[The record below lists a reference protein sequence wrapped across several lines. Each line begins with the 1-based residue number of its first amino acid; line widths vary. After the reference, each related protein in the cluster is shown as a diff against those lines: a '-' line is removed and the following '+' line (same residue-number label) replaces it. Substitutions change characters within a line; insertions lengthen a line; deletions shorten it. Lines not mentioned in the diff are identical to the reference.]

1 MNEQQSALCLA
12 FEALE
17 RDNQMDALQKDGVY
31 IGKVR
36 AGKGVKLLY
45 QYQSIYVEVIYTIYR
60 SHVTAVHCF
69 TDTGILD
76 LYLSSSD
83 FDAFDNG

>member
-17 RDNQMDALQKDGVY
+17 RDSQMNALQKEGVF
-31 IGKVR
+31 IGKLK

-45 QYQSIYVEVIYTIYR
+45 QYQSIYVEVVYAVYR
-60 SHVTAVHCF
+60 SHITAVHCF
-69 TDTGILD
+69 SDTGILD
-76 LYLSSSD
+76 RYLSSSD
-83 FDAFDNG
+83 FDTHENG